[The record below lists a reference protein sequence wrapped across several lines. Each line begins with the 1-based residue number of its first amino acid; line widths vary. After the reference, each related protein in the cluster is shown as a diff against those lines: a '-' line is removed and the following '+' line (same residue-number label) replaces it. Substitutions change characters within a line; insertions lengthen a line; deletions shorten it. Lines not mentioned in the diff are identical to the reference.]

1 MLRYFVVA
9 ALIASC
15 TNPTPSRAP
24 ATVVSS
30 GGPTVARVAP
40 DAQPFV
46 DAWADAIG
54 GRAALSR
61 VAAIHGKG
69 TYERGGVRGTIER
82 WETADGKRREEI
94 VQGFLRE
101 VRVFDGAKGWLVDR
115 NREVRALAG
124 YELDDQLTLAFL
136 GSHSAL
142 LTDRRAGAVSVEA
155 GKLVVAP
162 EGSKRPATVTLDPG
176 THLPESFVRRDS
188 DRMRTVRFSDWNNVS
203 GAKLPWSIR
212 EDNGNSNDTVV
223 IHWKTLEAATPPADA
238 FARPADREPDATLA
252 SDPVIV
258 PIEVVFGGLIF
269 VKVSINDQPMS
280 FVFDT
285 GAEVTV
291 LNSSRVSKLGLQ
303 GLGTFATGAGGG
315 DVALSYVPGVTT
327 KLGGATVSNQIV
339 AAILLDDLEKMIM
352 RPFDGILGY
361 DFISR
366 FAIEIDYVKQ
376 EMRLFDRTK
385 YQHTGKPI
393 AVTLEDSTPYID
405 ASVEIPQRG
414 LLPGHFVLDTGCVC
428 DVQLFTP
435 FVDANKLLEALPNA
449 KQEGFSAGAGGATKE
464 VSATIPSLRI
474 GDVTVKE
481 VRADLNRDTTG
492 ATADPESTGLIG
504 SLTLKRFVLVLD
516 YKNQRVFLDPL
527 TAAASANRARR
538 PARPRRAEDRAL

>member
-1 MLRYFVVA
+1 MLRFCLVA

-24 ATVVSS
+24 ATVVTS
-30 GGPTVARVAP
+30 GGPTFTRVAP

-46 DAWADAIG
+46 DAWADAMG

-61 VAAIHGKG
+61 IGAVHGKG

-82 WETADGKRREEI
+82 WETSDGKRREEI
-94 VQGFLRE
+94 TQGFLRE
-101 VRVFDGAKGWLVDR
+101 TRIFDGTQGWLVDR
-115 NREVRALAG
+115 NREVRELAG

-142 LTDRRAGAVSVEA
+142 LTDRRPGAVSVEA
-155 GKLVVAP
+155 GKLVVVP

-176 THLPESFVRRDS
+176 SHLPESFVRRDS
-188 DRMRTVRFSDWNNVS
+188 DRMRTVRPSDWNDVA
-203 GAKLPWSIR
+203 GVKLPWSIR
-212 EDNGNSNDTVV
+212 EDNGNPNDTVV
-223 IHWKTLEAATPPADA
+223 IHWKTLGPATPPTDA
-238 FARPADREPDATLA
+238 FARPADRESDATLA
-252 SDPVIV
+252 ADPVVV
-258 PIEVVFGGLIF
+258 PIEVVFDGLIF

-366 FAIEIDYVKQ
+366 FVVEIDYVKQ

-385 YQHTGKPI
+385 YQHAGTGKPI

-405 ASVEIPQRG
+405 ASVEIPKRG

-435 FVDANKLLEALPNA
+435 FVDSNKLLEALPEA
-449 KQEGFSAGAGGATKE
+449 KQTGFSAGAGGATQE
-464 VSATIPSLRI
+464 VSTTIPSLRI

-481 VRADLNRDTTG
+481 VRADLNRDTSG
-492 ATADPESTGLIG
+492 ATADPESTGLVG

-516 YKNQRVFLDPL
+516 YKKQQIFLDPL
-527 TAAASANRARR
+527 R
-538 PARPRRAEDRAL
+538 